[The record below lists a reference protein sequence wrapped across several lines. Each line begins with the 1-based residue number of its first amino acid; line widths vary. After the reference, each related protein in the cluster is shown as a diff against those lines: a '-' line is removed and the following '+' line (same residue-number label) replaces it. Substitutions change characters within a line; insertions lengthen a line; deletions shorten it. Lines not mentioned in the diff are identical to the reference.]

1 MKYSAR
7 YIQKNILFG
16 IAALFLFGVTAAAAQ
31 QPVRTFTIVPP
42 ILQTPLAPGGSS
54 EGTLKVRNET
64 DEPVTF
70 NAFVEDFIV
79 TDTQGTPTI
88 LPTGS
93 LSNKYSAASW
103 IGVSPT
109 RFTVPARGV
118 QELTY
123 FMKIP
128 QNARPGGHYAA
139 IVYAPVTEKGVDSTG
154 ATVNSQIGTLFSVVV
169 DGPITEKA
177 FVTRFFAP
185 FFSEYGPV
193 AITTQIKNMSD
204 SHIRP
209 TGTVT
214 VKNLFGKKTVQP
226 LMQHN
231 IFPEAARDYVNLVGL
246 NEFMIGP
253 YTATFQGTY
262 GKGNLPLMATLTFW
276 VFPWKIAIVI
286 ILFITA
292 GILAYLL
299 LTKKKDGDDH
309 TPKEEKTERKSVEEL
324 EAEREASHSA

>member
-1 MKYSAR
+1 MLFVSVPLASA
-7 YIQKNILFG
+7 QS
-16 IAALFLFGVTAAAAQ
+16 
-31 QPVRTFTIVPP
+31 PVRSFTIVPP
-42 ILQTPLAPGGSS
+42 TLQAPLAPGANS

-70 NAFVEDFIV
+70 NAFIEDFIV

-88 LPTGS
+88 LPAGT

-103 IGVSPT
+103 IGISPT
-109 RFTVPARGV
+109 KFTIPARGV

-128 QNARPGGHYAA
+128 QDARPGGHYAA

-177 FVTRFFAP
+177 TVNKFSAP

-204 SHIRP
+204 SHITP
-209 TGTVT
+209 SGTVT
-214 VKNLFGKKTVQP
+214 IKNLFGKKISQP
-226 LMQHN
+226 LTTHN
-231 IFPEAARDYVNLVGL
+231 VFPEAARDYVNLFGFD
-246 NEFMIGP
+246 EFMIGP
-253 YTATFQGTY
+253 YTATFQGSY

-286 ILFITA
+286 ILFIIA
-292 GILAYLL
+292 GILAYML
-299 LTKKKDGDDH
+299 LTKKKDGNDQ

-324 EAEREASHSA
+324 EAEREATHSV